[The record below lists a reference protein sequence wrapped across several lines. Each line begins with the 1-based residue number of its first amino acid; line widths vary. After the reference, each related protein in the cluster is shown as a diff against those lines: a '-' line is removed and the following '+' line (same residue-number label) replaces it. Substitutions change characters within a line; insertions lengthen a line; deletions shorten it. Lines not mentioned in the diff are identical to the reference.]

1 MAVGIPRVRWPKT
14 GVICLHPECESG
26 ESKLRTAFART
37 FCAPDDSGNRTCG
50 VRGFHRAGED
60 RDDLGASRPAR
71 DDGAPE
77 QSVYLADLSGA
88 LARRGHRVTFHTRR
102 DDPDLPERVETRRG
116 YNVVQV
122 SAGPPRRLSD
132 DEVLPAM
139 GRSPGPW
146 PQPGRGLPRYR
157 ACPLLDVRYRDRAR
171 GTPTRPAYGADVSR
185 VGRARAPAPYGI
197 EVGQS
202 RHVGLG
208 ELYRRGVRTDS
219 DGPPTLVHLRDSV
232 SRRSLRMGRRQ
243 PEAASI
249 ASLVWERYCR
259 ATVSTH

>member
-1 MAVGIPRVRWPKT
+1 MISAQARPLVTT
-14 GVICLHPECESG
+14 GQPE
-26 ESKLRTAFART
+26 
-37 FCAPDDSGNRTCG
+37 
-50 VRGFHRAGED
+50 H
-60 RDDLGASRPAR
+60 
-71 DDGAPE
+71 
-77 QSVYLADLSGA
+77 SVYLADLSGA

-171 GTPTRPAYGADVSR
+171 GTRQLDLPTVLTFHGLGAHGLRRHMESKL
-185 VGRARAPAPYGI
+185 ARAVTWVSA
-197 EVGQS
+197 S
-202 RHVGLG
+202 CTG
-208 ELYRRGVRTDS
+208 EASGTDS
-219 DGPPTLVHLRDSV
+219 DGPPTLVHLRGSV